1 MVVCISSGSLHYRLS
16 GDLNTSAGV
25 PCPTTD
31 EGEVLRSY
39 SNNPAVNTISVS
51 QGEFYGSPSTMR
63 KAEKNEKSFNL
74 APWGNIDLE
83 AIEGIRQGDHY
94 RVLGCWVNTGRKMAP
109 CYFKTKLI
117 AVNDAGRH

>member
-1 MVVCISSGSLHYRLS
+1 MFVSTLVLHSIISSAEILTPQLGTVLLI
-16 GDLNTSAGV
+16 GGAG
-25 PCPTTD
+25 
-31 EGEVLRSY
+31 EALRSY